1 MDSKIPKDQILMIW
15 TPIYFLRCVTSLLP
29 KQSIHA
35 HKIQNFLFYMW
46 YILIKQ
52 QLLQFILYKKKKTK
66 IIF

>member
-52 QLLQFILYKKKKTK
+52 QLLQFI
-66 IIF
+66 

>member
-15 TPIYFLRCVTSLLP
+15 TPIYFLRCVTNLLP

-52 QLLQFILYKKKKTK
+52 QLLQFI
-66 IIF
+66 